1 MSYRANGGVAMRIDP
16 SFQYLGNVPADGVG
30 NTQGQSKIPSS
41 QVAGGN
47 TSESQLSDSG
57 DTVQFSGSLAEIQQ
71 LKAQLAQTP
80 EVRAGR
86 VAALQQQVQQGT
98 YNPSN
103 QAIANAMIAD
113 LSGSGGQSQS

>member
-86 VAALQQQVQQGT
+86 VRAERAPLA
-98 YNPSN
+98 S
-103 QAIANAMIAD
+103 
-113 LSGSGGQSQS
+113 SFSSS

>member
-1 MSYRANGGVAMRIDP
+1 MRIDP

>member
-1 MSYRANGGVAMRIDP
+1 MGYWANGGAAMRIDP
-16 SFQYLGNVPADGVG
+16 SFQYLGNVPADGVE

-41 QVAGGN
+41 QGG
-47 TSESQLSDSG
+47 TEASSATQSSDSG
-57 DTVQFSGSLAEIQQ
+57 DTVQFSGNLAEIQQ

-80 EVRAGR
+80 EVRASR

-113 LSGSGGQSQS
+113 FSASGGQSQT

>member
-1 MSYRANGGVAMRIDP
+1 MRIDP
-16 SFQYLGNVPADGVG
+16 SFQYLNNVPTENVG

-57 DTVQFSGSLAEIQQ
+57 DTVHFSGNLAEIQQ

-80 EVRAGR
+80 EVRADR
-86 VAALQQQVQQGT
+86 VSALQQQIQQGT
-98 YNPSN
+98 YNPSSE
-103 QAIANAMIAD
+103 AIAKAMAAD
-113 LSGSGGQSQS
+113 FSGSAGQS

>member
-1 MSYRANGGVAMRIDP
+1 MRIDP

-30 NTQGQSKIPSS
+30 NAQGQSKTPSS
-41 QVAGGN
+41 QVAGGS

-57 DTVQFSGSLAEIQQ
+57 DTVQFSGNLAEIQQ

-80 EVRAGR
+80 EVRASR

-113 LSGSGGQSQS
+113 LSGSGGQSQA